1 MFNETFPYL
10 PYFSYPFFRNY
21 LKIKSARKLWKMPT
35 GLLDPGEDVSIA
47 AVREAKEET
56 GLDCTFHKILCMRQ
70 AHGGLFNQSDMFI
83 VCSLHLSSKYHDLLK
98 QNDDDGDSKKK
109 YDIELI
115 PQEEEIANIS
125 WMDVDEFANQPLW
138 QQSPLYKEL
147 NGSIQ
152 KFVKNDCCNG
162 DGQSSQHH
170 GLIAK
175 TLPVGFRSGEQT
187 VYLSSS
193 L

>member
-1 MFNETFPYL
+1 MKLFLTYPI
-10 PYFSYPFFRNY
+10 YFVLSIF
-21 LKIKSARKLWKMPT
+21 LKLSKKTARKLWKMPT
-35 GLLDPGEDVSIA
+35 GLLDPGEDVSMA

-98 QNDDDGDSKKK
+98 QNEDDGDSKK
-109 YDIELI
+109 YDIELT

-152 KFVKNDCCNG
+152 KFVKNDRYH
-162 DGQSSQHH
+162 DDDQSSQQH

-175 TLPVGFRSGEQT
+175 TLPVGFRTGEQT
-187 VYLSSS
+187 IYLSS